1 MVHRNSIYERQLK
14 LGSTR
19 ALACSDGRPR
29 QSAMRDPTNQKSP
42 CSSLFQDIPAF
53 APGGEGGVKW
63 LFLYSRV
70 RSPGNERTCRG
81 SRNLGTPC
89 GIRLPSPIAN
99 RKSQIK
105 NSSMP
110 PSLQNSTTPIR
121 PLPSGWGQ
129 LSTARPSFHPSPEN
143 RELGNAR

>member
-53 APGGEGGVKW
+53 APGGEGVSDGE
-63 LFLYSRV
+63 FY
-70 RSPGNERTCRG
+70 TAICRL
-81 SRNLGTPC
+81 RF
-89 GIRLPSPIAN
+89 PIVG
-99 RKSQIK
+99 K
-105 NSSMP
+105 
-110 PSLQNSTTPIR
+110 
-121 PLPSGWGQ
+121 
-129 LSTARPSFHPSPEN
+129 
-143 RELGNAR
+143 